1 MKRVLITWIGLLM
14 GVSPALGNEAVP
26 IDLDPQVIQN
36 SPVLQRWLKQTPNV
50 ADEIK
55 TDPSFRTRIR
65 LGYSRFSSN
74 KNDSSGLNVGIEDLR
89 IDNTRFTVSG
99 DYQTT
104 FSSNSGST
112 RSMSQKA
119 GGVDLHYHLRPL
131 GSYVNIAPVVGYR
144 YLETDRYSASGVN
157 LGVRAVL
164 VLSRGGGA
172 DIALSQTWVAPGSEA
187 EVGLSKLSLGYAVT
201 HHLRIST
208 DFQRQNS
215 RHGQD
220 DRLGIGLE
228 WMP

>member
-14 GVSPALGNEAVP
+14 GASPVLGSEAVP
-26 IDLDPQVIQN
+26 IDLDPQVVQN

-50 ADEIK
+50 ANEIQ
-55 TDPSFRTRIR
+55 TDPSFRTRVR
-65 LGYSRFSSN
+65 LGYLRFSSN
-74 KNDSSGLNVGIEDLR
+74 KDDLPGLNIGIEDLR
-89 IDNTRFTVSG
+89 IGTTRLTVSG
-99 DYQTT
+99 DYQTAL
-104 FSSNSGST
+104 SNGSGSS
-112 RSMSQKA
+112 RSTNPKA
-119 GGVDLHYHLRPL
+119 GGVDLHYYLRPL
-131 GSYVNIAPVVGYR
+131 GSYVNVAPVVGYR
-144 YLETDRYSASGVN
+144 YLETDRYSTSGVN

-172 DIALSQTWVAPGSEA
+172 DIALSQTWVALGSEA

-201 HHLRIST
+201 QHLRIST

-215 RHGQD
+215 RHGKD